1 MPKIP
6 PPEVVFGTE
15 GWDEQG
21 MGLWDCNG
29 KMFWAPGTASSTILG
44 SRLLEELESS
54 YGLFPQNTHAWPQL
68 WV

>member
-21 MGLWDCNG
+21 MGLWDCDG
-29 KMFWAPGTASSTILG
+29 KMFWAPGKAS
-44 SRLLEELESS
+44 LETS
-54 YGLFPQNTHAWPQL
+54 YGINDANLCIFTGNSIHTLVSDIAL
-68 WV
+68 